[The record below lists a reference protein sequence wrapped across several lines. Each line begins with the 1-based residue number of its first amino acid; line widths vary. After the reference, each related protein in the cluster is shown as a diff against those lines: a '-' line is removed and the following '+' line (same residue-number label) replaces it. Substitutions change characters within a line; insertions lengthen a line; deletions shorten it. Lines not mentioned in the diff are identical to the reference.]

1 MSISAIAW
9 TWQQRG
15 LTPAERLTLLALADY
30 TNRDGVAWPSN
41 KSIAA
46 QTELHPM
53 TVRRARQALVAKGL
67 IRVEARQRSD
77 GSDSSNIYTIGEDSV
92 TLPPSSVTLP
102 QSSEKYRGPL
112 ASDAPHEPLREPIN
126 NPTTTIKTGAE
137 LIEALGPEELASLR
151 TQYPEIDLD
160 EEAVACTI
168 WWQEEGRKIKHPRSA
183 FFNWLKKASEFK
195 ANGRQNDRTGDARN
209 DTTPSNQRPQ
219 ARPGYGA
226 DPALAKYR

>member
-9 TWQQRG
+9 TWQQKG

-102 QSSEKYRGPL
+102 QSSEKYRGLL
-112 ASDAPHEPLREPIN
+112 ASDAPHEPSREPIN
-126 NPTTTIKTGAE
+126 NPIVSTPKELLEVFSEDEWATIRSKWPGLDYE
-137 LIEALGPEELASLR
+137 HEAMKCVIWCQEHNKPIKGPKSRYYGWLDTAMKSGQNGKAAA
-151 TQYPEIDLD
+151 TQPS
-160 EEAVACTI
+160 AV
-168 WWQEEGRKIKHPRSA
+168 P
-183 FFNWLKKASEFK
+183 
-195 ANGRQNDRTGDARN
+195 
-209 DTTPSNQRPQ
+209 
-219 ARPGYGA
+219 
-226 DPALAKYR
+226 DPDPTAKYKEFAERWKQH

>member
-126 NPTTTIKTGAE
+126 NPIVSTAKELLAVFSADEWATIRSKWPGLDYE
-137 LIEALGPEELASLR
+137 HEAMKCVVWCQEHNKPIKGPKSRYYGWLDTAMKSGQNGKAAA
-151 TQYPEIDLD
+151 TQPS
-160 EEAVACTI
+160 AV
-168 WWQEEGRKIKHPRSA
+168 P
-183 FFNWLKKASEFK
+183 
-195 ANGRQNDRTGDARN
+195 
-209 DTTPSNQRPQ
+209 
-219 ARPGYGA
+219 
-226 DPALAKYR
+226 DPDPTAKYKEFAERWKQH